1 MIDEKRTGT
10 DTSTE
15 LARERT
21 REAADRTLMAWIR
34 TALSLIG
41 FGFGIG
47 KAFELFSVALPKKD
61 LDPLHGT
68 LVLATCFIALG
79 MLGLLG
85 AIIQYWQVLKHL
97 EQGTFTYKAPRAL
110 TMVVAIL
117 LLVIG
122 LLSLVALAVR

>member
-1 MIDEKRTGT
+1 MRDEKRTGT

-15 LARERT
+15 LASERT
-21 REAADRTLMAWIR
+21 RAAADRTLMAWIR

-47 KAFELFSVALPKKD
+47 RGFELFSAALPEKQ

-68 LVLATCFIALG
+68 LVLAICFIVLG

-85 AIIQYWQVLKHL
+85 AIIQYGRMLKRL
-97 EQGTFTYKAPRAL
+97 EQGDFTYKPSRAL
-110 TMVVAIL
+110 PMVVSIL

-122 LLSLVALAVR
+122 LLALVVLAVR